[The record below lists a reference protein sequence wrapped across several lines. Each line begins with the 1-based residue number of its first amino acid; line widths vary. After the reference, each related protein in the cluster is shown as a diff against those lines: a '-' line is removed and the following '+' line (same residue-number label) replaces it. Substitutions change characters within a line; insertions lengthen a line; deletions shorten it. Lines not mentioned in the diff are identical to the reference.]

1 MASSAWRGSDVG
13 GGSHC
18 RTLIGALAV
27 LIALAVPTSAQ
38 AFERPSRG
46 APGLGDRLFPLL
58 GNGGYDVQHYDLDL
72 RYATSAPSQG
82 IDGTVTLLAVAT
94 QSLSRLNLDFSGD
107 SVGKVTVNG
116 LPATFTRDGGE
127 LVITPRLPLLKGLPF
142 VVQVQ
147 HYTAHPIEPDPNDLL
162 GAPFFIT
169 PDGSATAG
177 QPAGTHLFLPSN
189 DHPRD
194 KASYTIRFDVPAGE
208 AAYGNGVLVHKSTSG
223 GRTHYVY
230 LQRQPMATELIQ
242 LAVGRYQEINRGVHG
257 GIPIRDAISPSL
269 AGLLADKLPT
279 EIDHLEWMKA
289 RVGEYPFDIYGSL
302 VVDAELGFALETQT
316 LSLYDRLWFDGT
328 FGGQG
333 IWEPTMVHELA
344 HMWFGDSVAPYS
356 WDDLWLNEGHATW
369 YQFTFAAERGE
380 LAENTGIADFTE
392 LMHVIYQLGDTW
404 RIDFGPVGWPLSP
417 EAVQLFSIQ
426 VYYGG
431 ALVLYALRQQI
442 GDAAFQ
448 RVERAWV
455 TRFRDDVASTQDFIA
470 LASKV
475 SGQNLT
481 KFLNDWV
488 YGTKTPAMPGHPDWI
503 VIPAG
508 DASARTLAAPQ
519 SLVFRRRS

>member
-1 MASSAWRGSDVG
+1 MAISARHGSAGRHRRKVI
-13 GGSHC
+13 C
-18 RTLIGALAV
+18 ALAV
-27 LIALAVPTSAQ
+27 LGALVVPTSAQ
-38 AFERPSRG
+38 AFDRPSPG
-46 APGLGDRLFPLL
+46 AAGLGDRLFPLL

-94 QSLSRLNLDFSGD
+94 QSLSRLNLDFAGD

-116 LPATFTRDGGE
+116 LPAAFKTDGDE
-127 LVITPRLPLLKGLPF
+127 LVITPKLPLLKGLPF

-147 HYTAHPIEPDPNDLL
+147 HFTAHPLEPDPDNLL
-162 GAPFFIT
+162 STAFFIT

-177 QPAGTHLFLPSN
+177 QPDNTHAFLPSN

-194 KASYTIRFDVPAGE
+194 KASFTIRFDVPAGQF
-208 AAYGNGVLVHKSTSG
+208 AIANGVLLHKSTSR

-242 LAVGRYQEINRGVHG
+242 LAVGRYQQINRGVHDG
-257 GIPIRDAISPSL
+257 VIVRDAIAPRL
-269 AGLLADKLPT
+269 ATLLSDKLPT
-279 EIDHLEWMKA
+279 EVEHLDWMKA
-289 RVGEYPFDIYGSL
+289 RVGEYPFDAYGSL
-302 VVDAELGFALETQT
+302 VVDATLGFALETQT
-316 LSLYDRLWFDGT
+316 LSLYDLPWFDGS
-328 FGGQG
+328 FGGVG
-333 IWEPTMVHELA
+333 VWEPTMVHELA

-380 LAENTGIADFTE
+380 LEENTGIADFTE
-392 LMHVIYQLGDTW
+392 LMHVIYQLGDQW
-404 RIDFGPVGWPLSP
+404 RVDNGPVGRPLSAEP
-417 EAVQLFSIQ
+417 AQLFSIQ

-442 GDAAFQ
+442 GDANFQ

-455 TRFRDDVASTQDFIA
+455 SRYRDGVASTQDFIA

-481 KFLNDWV
+481 AFLNAWV
-488 YGTKTPAMPGHPDWI
+488 YGTKTPPMPGHPDWT
-503 VIPAG
+503 VIPPGA
-508 DASARTLAAPQ
+508 AARTLAAPA
-519 SLVFRRRS
+519 LLEHRRR

>member
-1 MASSAWRGSDVG
+1 V
-13 GGSHC
+13 
-18 RTLIGALAV
+18 LGALA
-27 LIALAVPTSAQ
+27 APATAQ
-38 AFERPSRG
+38 AFERPSPG
-46 APGLGDRLFPLL
+46 APGVGDRLFPLL

-72 RYATSAPSQG
+72 RYATSAPTQG
-82 IDGTVTLLAVAT
+82 IDGTVTILAFAT
-94 QSLSRLNLDFSGD
+94 QSLSRFDLDFAGD

-116 LPATFTRDGGE
+116 LPAKFARDGQE

-142 VVQVQ
+142 VVRVE
-147 HYTAHPIEPDPNDLL
+147 HFTAHPTQPDPNDLL

-177 QPAGTHLFLPSN
+177 QPGGTNVFLPSN

-194 KASYTIRFDVPAGE
+194 KASYTIRFDVPAGT
-208 AAYGNGVLVHKSTSG
+208 AAYANGVLLNKRTSR

-257 GIPIRDAISPSL
+257 GVPIRDAISPAL

-279 EIDHLEWMKA
+279 EVDHLDWMTA
-289 RVGEYPFDIYGSL
+289 RAGEYPFDIYGSL
-302 VVDAELGFALETQT
+302 VVDAALGFALETQT

-328 FGGQG
+328 FGGVG

-344 HMWFGDSVAPYS
+344 HMWFGDSVSPFS

-380 LAENTGIADFTE
+380 LEENTGIADFTE
-392 LMHVIYQLGDTW
+392 LMHVIYQLGDIW
-404 RIDFGPVGWPLSP
+404 RIDFGPVGRPLSP
-417 EAVQLFSIQ
+417 DAAQLFSIQ

-431 ALVLYALRQQI
+431 ALVLYALRQKI
-442 GDAAFQ
+442 GEAAFA
-448 RVERAWV
+448 RLERAWV
-455 TRFRDDVASTQDFIA
+455 SRYRDDVASTQDFIK
-470 LASKV
+470 LASQV

-488 YGTKTPAMPGHPDWI
+488 YGTTIPEMPGHPDWTPI
-503 VIPAG
+503 APAAG
-508 DASARTLAAPQ
+508 AARALAAPR
-519 SLVFRRRS
+519 LTFRGKS